1 MTTTDIGARQHQE
14 VLDLH
19 NEIMEKYLE
28 LLKKW
33 EPTLPPEELP
43 AMISTYDLASPES
56 ITGYKVLITTL
67 LIDEVT
73 DQRVIGLINLLT
85 KTLHGQKAE

>member
-1 MTTTDIGARQHQE
+1 MVTADVDARQHEE

-33 EPTLPPEELP
+33 EPELPANDLP
-43 AMISTYDLASPES
+43 AMISTYDLAGPEK
-56 ITGYKVLITTL
+56 IAEYKVLITTL

-73 DQRVIGLINLLT
+73 DERVIGLINLLT
-85 KTLHGQKAE
+85 KTLHGEKVG